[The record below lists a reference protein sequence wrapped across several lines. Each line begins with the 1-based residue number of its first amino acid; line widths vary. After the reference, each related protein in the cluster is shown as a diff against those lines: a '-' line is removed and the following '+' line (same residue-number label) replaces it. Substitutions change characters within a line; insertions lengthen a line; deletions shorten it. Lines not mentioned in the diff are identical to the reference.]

1 MNYNIYWSIKEN
13 KNSLLELTS
22 KNAAQVKLLVTTPL
36 VKMNLFRLKWSL
48 PNCEWHLSRYVLWAD
63 KDNQAAVL
71 QGATRILVAARKK
84 SFKRGAFQN
93 PFVFIWQ
100 KAAAKVEPMRKL
112 LV

>member
-1 MNYNIYWSIKEN
+1 M
-13 KNSLLELTS
+13 
-22 KNAAQVKLLVTTPL
+22 
-36 VKMNLFRLKWSL
+36 R
-48 PNCEWHLSRYVLWAD
+48 AD

-100 KAAAKVEPMRKL
+100 KAAAKDEPMRKAS
-112 LV
+112 